1 MILAARGGHRTMSH
15 VTCQISVSLDG
26 FVAGPNQSLENP
38 LGEGGDR
45 LHEWAFATASWREQ
59 HGKGGGEHTADAD
72 VADAM
77 MRGVGAFVMGR
88 KMFGGGDGPWD
99 EDWRGWWG
107 EDPPFHAPVFV
118 LTHHPRE
125 PLEMQGGTTGR
136 AVGAARRASR
146 LRSALAEPVR
156 RLRVRSLGEGQH
168 LGRLDAEHRGRVLAL
183 ALAEDA
189 VADLEV
195 PDTAVLR
202 LVGVGESLQ
211 AFLLGH
217 ADRSSLDDD
226 VETLGPGVGARGQRH
241 LRTLLEVAGL
251 LLAQAGAEVHHLVLR
266 HADQRGHVRSAVGS
280 HRREPVQLGMF
291 EHVRCV

>member
-118 LTHHPRE
+118 LIHHPRE
-125 PLEMQGGTTGR
+125 PLEMQGGTTFHFVTAGIEKALER
-136 AVGAARRASR
+136 AFDAANGGDVRIGGGAATIQQYLRAG
-146 LRSALAEPVR
+146 LIDEM
-156 RLRVRSLGEGQH
+156 H
-168 LGRLDAEHRGRVLAL
+168 LVI
-183 ALAEDA
+183 
-189 VADLEV
+189 V
-195 PDTAVLR
+195 PI
-202 LVGVGESLQ
+202 
-211 AFLLGH
+211 LLGSGE
-217 ADRSSLDDD
+217 RLFQNLDD
-226 VETLGPGVGARGQRH
+226 GPVGYACVQ
-241 LRTLLEVAGL
+241 LVSSPSVA
-251 LLAQAGAEVHHLVLR
+251 
-266 HADQRGHVRSAVGS
+266 HVRFSRS
-280 HRREPVQLGMF
+280 PE
-291 EHVRCV
+291 